1 MADFY
6 VRSTDGNNSDN
17 GSTWALAKATLA
29 GAFAVCAAGDTIFV
43 SKSHSESTGSFLTL
57 ISPGTFAA
65 PVKIIGVDD
74 TGNPQPPTVV
84 QSGAVIGS
92 TSGWG
97 IDLQGVAYCCNIE
110 IVCDRSGSNFAAVL
124 GIGNYTS
131 AAGAAY
137 WLIED
142 GILNQ
147 NSAHTGSAIYVG
159 QVGASTARKSSAL
172 RLKNSV
178 IRFANASQKIQ
189 LYGDFEWE
197 GGSLNTT
204 TAAPNVLVTFGV
216 VGNVPTGSMQAEG
229 IDLSGMGSGKAL
241 VDVSG
246 NPQGRAVFANC
257 KLGSAVSITSG
268 TYTSP
273 FGPKVEI
280 KNCDSGD
287 TNYRAGWYS
296 PAGSIV
302 TETVLVRTGGASD
315 GVTPISW
322 KLASNGDVEY
332 PLVAVETTAISIW
345 NADVGSSKTVAVEIL
360 HDSATNLTDGEIWLE
375 VEYLGTSGFPLSSFV
390 SDAKADVLATAAD
403 QTTSSETWTTTG
415 MTNPNK
421 QKLSVTFTPQEAGY
435 FQVKV
440 YLAKASKT
448 VYVCPKLTVS

>member
-43 SKSHSESTGSFLTL
+43 SKSHSESTGARLTL
-57 ISPGTFAA
+57 LSPGTFAA

-74 TGNPQPPTVV
+74 TGNPQPPTVA

-110 IVCDRSGSNFAAVL
+110 LVCDRSGSNYAAEF
-124 GIGNYTS
+124 GIANHSS
-131 AAGAAY
+131 ATGGAY

-142 GILNQ
+142 SILNQ
-147 NSAHTGSAIYVG
+147 NSAHVGSAIYVG
-159 QVGASTARKSSAL
+159 QVGATGGRKASAL
-172 RLKNSV
+172 RLKNSA
-178 IRFANASQKIQ
+178 IRFANAAQKIQ
-189 LYGDFEWE
+189 LHGDFEWE

-204 TAAPNVLVTFGV
+204 AAAPNVLVTFGV
-216 VGNVPTGSMQAEG
+216 VGNVPEGSMRAVG
-229 IDLSGMGSGKAL
+229 IDLSGMGSGKSL
-241 VDVSG
+241 VDVGG
-246 NPQGRAVFANC
+246 NPQGRALFANC

-268 TYTSP
+268 SFTSP
-273 FGPKVEI
+273 FGPKVALE
-280 KNCDSGD
+280 NCDSGD
-287 TNYRAGWYS
+287 RNYRAGWYS

-302 TETVLVRTGGASD
+302 TETMLVRTGGASD

-322 KLASNGDVEY
+322 RLASNGDAEY
-332 PLVAVETTAISIW
+332 PLVVVETTDISIW
-345 NADVGSSKTVAVEIL
+345 NDSVGSSKTVTVEIL

-390 SDAKADVLATAAD
+390 SDAKSDVLATAAD

-435 FQVKV
+435 FQAKV

-448 VYVCPKLTVS
+448 VYICPKLTVS